1 MSYQATICYF
11 CKDTDYTQACPTKL
25 SHQIFKP
32 TVHLKKI
39 IITSIYLLTSI
50 VLNAQEAT
58 GIQAEIRKMSKEADP
73 GQCVYMRNQF
83 IQGYKL
89 DSLKDSETIDLLNG
103 TVAIAYAKRK
113 QYQEFE
119 KFIGFIKN
127 KFNQTSMLSQAA
139 NELLD
144 NNIDADYA
152 CKIAKETLDKYFSFK
167 DDPAARPEG
176 YTKEDWERFMSFAK
190 FPYYDTYAK
199 SLFALKRYDEAI
211 KYQLMALDDKPEEG
225 LPESVERYAKLLE
238 LTGKKEEAKQL
249 LLKRASLQNNDQT
262 SWIQEIKPKMLNETA
277 PAFSLKD
284 IEGKQV
290 SLSDYKGK
298 IVILDLWAT
307 WCVPCIAS
315 FPAMQKQMEKHPDVI
330 FLFIAVNEKADGV
343 QERVKTFINKYKYPF
358 LVLID
363 EPIKEAPGKFVIT
376 SSYKPTGIPAKY
388 FIDRNGKLRFKS
400 KGFNTDSELIN
411 EMDAVITILKSL

>member
-1 MSYQATICYF
+1 M
-11 CKDTDYTQACPTKL
+11 
-25 SHQIFKP
+25 
-32 TVHLKKI
+32 HLKKI

-225 LPESVERYAKLLE
+225 LPGSVERYAKLLE

>member
-1 MSYQATICYF
+1 MHF
-11 CKDTDYTQACPTKL
+11 
-25 SHQIFKP
+25 
-32 TVHLKKI
+32 KKI
-39 IITSIYLLTSI
+39 IITAIYLFTSL

-58 GIQAEIRKMSKEADP
+58 GIQAEIRKMSKETDP

-103 TVAIAYAKRK
+103 MVAIAYAKRK

-284 IEGKQV
+284 LDGKQV

-315 FPAMQKQMEKHPDVI
+315 FPAMQKQMEKHPDVV
-330 FLFIAVNEKADGV
+330 FLFIAVNEKADGLE
-343 QERVKTFINKYKYPF
+343 ERVKSFINKNKYPF
-358 LVLID
+358 HVLID
-363 EPIKEAPGKFVIT
+363 EPINDAPGKFVIT

-388 FIDRNGKLRFKS
+388 FIDREGKLRFKS

-411 EMDAVITILKSL
+411 EMEAVITILKSL

>member
-1 MSYQATICYF
+1 
-11 CKDTDYTQACPTKL
+11 
-25 SHQIFKP
+25 
-32 TVHLKKI
+32 VHLKKI

-225 LPESVERYAKLLE
+225 LPGSVERYAKLLE

>member
-1 MSYQATICYF
+1 
-11 CKDTDYTQACPTKL
+11 
-25 SHQIFKP
+25 
-32 TVHLKKI
+32 
-39 IITSIYLLTSI
+39 
-50 VLNAQEAT
+50 
-58 GIQAEIRKMSKEADP
+58 
-73 GQCVYMRNQF
+73 
-83 IQGYKL
+83 
-89 DSLKDSETIDLLNG
+89 
-103 TVAIAYAKRK
+103 
-113 QYQEFE
+113 
-119 KFIGFIKN
+119 
-127 KFNQTSMLSQAA
+127 
-139 NELLD
+139 
-144 NNIDADYA
+144 
-152 CKIAKETLDKYFSFK
+152 
-167 DDPAARPEG
+167 
-176 YTKEDWERFMSFAK
+176 
-190 FPYYDTYAK
+190 
-199 SLFALKRYDEAI
+199 
-211 KYQLMALDDKPEEG
+211 
-225 LPESVERYAKLLE
+225 
-238 LTGKKEEAKQL
+238 
-249 LLKRASLQNNDQT
+249 
-262 SWIQEIKPKMLNETA
+262 MLNETA